1 MPVRIVT
8 DSSADIPRSLS
19 ESLGISV
26 VPLTVNFGAER
37 FRDGVD
43 LGHEEFYQ
51 RLETS
56 TVFPTT
62 SQPAPSQFAEAY
74 SGLESADI
82 VSIHVPEE
90 LSGTINSARQAARDS
105 AGGRRIEVID
115 SRSTSMGMGLVVLQ
129 AARLAKTGATLD
141 EIIDATR
148 LEIARSA
155 VWFTVDT
162 LEFLARGG
170 RIGRAKH
177 LLGTVLRIKPL
188 LTVRNGAVEP
198 VAQLRTR
205 AQVTEALVRCAEDRQ
220 PLSALSVAYS
230 TGAEAAG
237 ALADRLAD
245 RGIFPR
251 DQILLTR
258 LGPAIGTHVG
268 PGCLSVAL
276 IGRQPSQ

>member
-205 AQVTEALVRCAEDRQ
+205 AQVAEALVRCAEDRQ